1 MLEPPETSYKRVY
14 FEVDE
19 SDILHGRLHKVEKQK
34 QRERIYMSSKSVQAD
49 QTEMARVEASI
60 AAALKEQENS
70 PTEETNRK
78 EAKAR
83 AECEGQLR
91 LRLERMETE
100 KACEM
105 AALMQKL
112 ENIAKENE
120 AKVLLLIVGGAIH

>member
-60 AAALKEQENS
+60 AAALKEQENRYMRR
-70 PTEETNRK
+70 EEQEKIRFEELLSQSIAQS
-78 EAKAR
+78 EAKKTA
-83 AECEGQLR
+83 Q
-91 LRLERMETE
+91 
-100 KACEM
+100 
-105 AALMQKL
+105 
-112 ENIAKENE
+112 
-120 AKVLLLIVGGAIH
+120 